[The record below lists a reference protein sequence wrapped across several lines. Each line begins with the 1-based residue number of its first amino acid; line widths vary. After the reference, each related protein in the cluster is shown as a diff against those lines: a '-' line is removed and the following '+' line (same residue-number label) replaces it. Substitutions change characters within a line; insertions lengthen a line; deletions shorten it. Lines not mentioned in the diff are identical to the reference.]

1 MKIGFVTIHVSDL
14 DKTIEFYENVM
25 GFSIKRRFKAGSQVE
40 IVFMDD
46 GNGSLLE
53 FISGTGKTVET
64 KGLSIGFDVSDI
76 EKTREHLASHGV
88 KIIYGPATMPS
99 GVKLMN
105 ALDINGVELG
115 FVQGH

>member
-1 MKIGFVTIHVSDL
+1 MKIGFITIYVADL
-14 DKTIEFYENVM
+14 EKTVKFYEIVM
-25 GFSIKRRFKAGSQVE
+25 GFSVNRRFKAGPQME

-46 GNGSLLE
+46 GSGNLLE
-53 FISGTGKTVET
+53 FISGAGKTVEI

-76 EKTREHLASHGV
+76 EKTRDHLVSHGV

>member
-1 MKIGFVTIHVSDL
+1 MKIGFVTIHVADL
-14 DKTIEFYENVM
+14 EKTVDFYEKVL
-25 GFSIKRRFKAGSQVE
+25 GFSVSRRFKAGPQVE

-46 GNGSLLE
+46 GHGNQLE
-53 FISGTGKTVET
+53 FISGTGKTVEA

-76 EKTREHLASHGV
+76 EHTREHLVSHGV
-88 KIIYGPATMPS
+88 KIIYGPVTTPS

-105 ALDINGVELG
+105 ALDLNGVELG